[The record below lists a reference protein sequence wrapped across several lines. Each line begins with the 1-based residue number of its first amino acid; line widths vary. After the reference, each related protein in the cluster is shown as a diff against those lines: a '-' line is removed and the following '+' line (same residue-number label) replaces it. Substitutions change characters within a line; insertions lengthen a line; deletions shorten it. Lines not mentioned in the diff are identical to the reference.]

1 MGDFLKK
8 SLHLPFDENDEGE
21 EIMTST
27 HKDKK
32 IADLLAARDIAGLKL
47 LFDSYYR
54 GLCVFALNY
63 VDSFGKAEDIVRDE
77 LVAFWEKNEGRQ
89 DISSIRAYLYGTVR
103 NASLNHVRRNRR
115 YVFGQLEDRINISIE
130 QFDDMDSDDAAHH
143 VRRLYAE
150 LDRLP
155 PRTRAVFTAIV
166 IDEMRYKD
174 VAQRMGISVNT
185 VKTLYA
191 RALKSLRNHLTVV
204 AWLLMV

>member
-1 MGDFLKK
+1 MISRKNHYIYF
-8 SLHLPFDENDEGE
+8 FDKGSK
-21 EIMTST
+21 IMTNT
-27 HKDKK
+27 HKDTE
-32 IADLLAARDIAGLKL
+32 IADLLAARDTAGLKL

-63 VDSFGKAEDIVRDE
+63 VDSLSKAEDIVRDE
-77 LVAFWEKNEGRQ
+77 MVAFWQKNEGRR
-89 DISSIRAYLYGTVR
+89 DINSIRAYLYGTVR
-103 NASLNHVRRNRR
+103 NASLNYVRRNRR
-115 YVFGQLEDRINISIE
+115 YVFGDLEDRINVSIE
-130 QFDDMDSDDAAHH
+130 QFDDMDSDDAEHH

-166 IDEMRYKD
+166 IDQMRYKE
-174 VAQRMGISVNT
+174 VAERMGISVNT

-191 RALKSLRNHLTVV
+191 RALKNLRKHLTVV